1 MSSYNACWDGG
12 SSVPLKEKEILDRIV
27 AATRAEE
34 DEIKYML
41 KECDGDVN
49 EAVNRL
55 MDSKFRAIHAPIQS
69 HNGAVEPSLFCTL
82 VRAW

>member
-1 MSSYNACWDGG
+1 MASNNACWEGG
-12 SSVPLKEKEILDRIV
+12 SCVPLKEKEILDRIV

-41 KECDGDVN
+41 NECDGDVN

-55 MDSKFRAIHAPIQS
+55 MDSKYLKAPASIQMHVIRPAQPFMS
-69 HNGAVEPSLFCTL
+69 VTH
-82 VRAW
+82 